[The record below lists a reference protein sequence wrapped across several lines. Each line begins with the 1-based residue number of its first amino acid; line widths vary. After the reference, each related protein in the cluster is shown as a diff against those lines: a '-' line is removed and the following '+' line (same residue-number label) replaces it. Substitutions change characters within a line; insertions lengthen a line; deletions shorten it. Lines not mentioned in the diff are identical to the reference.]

1 MKNGY
6 RRVTNWQRMVIHT
19 VYKSPSR
26 AQAANELNLT
36 LAGLNDLL
44 YRAYIV
50 LDAKNLNEAYE
61 HLADLNDSYVKH
73 S

>member
-6 RRVTNWQRMVIHT
+6 KKVTNWQRMVIHT
-19 VYKSPSR
+19 VYNSPSR

-44 YRAYIV
+44 YRAYKV
-50 LDAKNLNEAYE
+50 LDVKNLKEAYE
-61 HLADLNDSYVKH
+61 HLSELNDSYVKH